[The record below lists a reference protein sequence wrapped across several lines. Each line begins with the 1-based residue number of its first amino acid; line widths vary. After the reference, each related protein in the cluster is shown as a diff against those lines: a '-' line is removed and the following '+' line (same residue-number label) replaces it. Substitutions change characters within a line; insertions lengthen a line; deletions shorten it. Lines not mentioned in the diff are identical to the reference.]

1 MTTTPT
7 LKKAFTFQS
16 AFMFSF
22 VFVSPIVAL
31 YGVFALVLGAAGPS
45 GWWSFLIV
53 FAGQIIVAF
62 VFAELASRW
71 PIEGSLYQWARRLVG
86 NHYGWFTGWIYMWTL
101 AIACAGGSFITS
113 QFLPL
118 VLGLEPFDLFTQI
131 LVALGTLA
139 VIMVLNLIG
148 PKAIKAVV
156 FLAIMAEVV
165 GSVALAITLFLFFQ
179 EQPFSVLLQG
189 ADVTV
194 PGVTFAGIAAAA
206 AFVGWGFVGFESAG
220 DIAEEV
226 EDPRRN
232 VPKAIIAAILSVGT
246 VVVVSALALIIAIP
260 DLGRVLSGEEIDP
273 AAYIVGSALGE
284 QAVVLLFLLI
294 IVGFVACMLATQ
306 MASSRVMWAFARDNA
321 FPASRWIKRLSP
333 RTSNPNSAIVV
344 TAILTMLILVAATTG
359 PVYAT
364 LVSFST
370 AGFFI
375 SFALPVVAHA
385 LTRHKSSWT
394 PGPFSLGKAGKVLV
408 PLAAVWVVLE
418 LINIAWPRTPELD
431 WWQNYSVVIGL
442 AGVLSLGLIVWFPRR
457 STIANLPIIEPGSE
471 DDHAAETAESAAT
484 SNIF

>member
-1 MTTTPT
+1 MTTPQLT
-7 LKKAFTFQS
+7 LKKAFTLRS

-53 FAGQIIVAF
+53 FAGQILVAF

-101 AIACAGGSFITS
+101 AIACAGGAFITS

-118 VLGLEPFDLFTQI
+118 VLGTPPFDLSTQI
-131 LVALGTLA
+131 WVALATLT

-148 PKAIKAVV
+148 PRAIKAVV
-156 FLAIMAEVV
+156 FLAIIAEVV
-165 GSVALAITLFLFFQ
+165 GSVALAITLFLFFR
-179 EQPFSVLLQG
+179 EQPINVLFQG

-194 PGVTFAGIAAAA
+194 PGVTFAGISAAA

-260 DLGRVLSGEEIDP
+260 DLDRVLSGEELDP

-306 MASSRVMWAFARDNA
+306 MAASRVMWSFARDNA
-321 FPASRWIKRLSP
+321 FPASRLVKRLSP
-333 RTSNPNSAIVV
+333 RTSNPNTAIVV
-344 TAILTMLILVAATTG
+344 TAALTMLILLAATTG
-359 PVYAT
+359 PVYTT

-375 SFALPVVAHA
+375 SFAMPVVAHA
-385 LTRHKSSWT
+385 LTRNKDSWT
-394 PGPFSLGKAGKVLV
+394 PGPFSLGNAGKVLV

-418 LINIAWPRTPELD
+418 LTNIAWPRTPELP
-431 WWQNYSVVIGL
+431 WWQNYSVIIGL
-442 AGVLSLGLIVWFPRR
+442 LVVLALGLIVWMPRR
-457 STIANLPIIEPGSE
+457 TTIANLPIIDPGNGNE
-471 DDHAAETAESAAT
+471 LGVESAQRTGAK
-484 SNIF
+484 NV